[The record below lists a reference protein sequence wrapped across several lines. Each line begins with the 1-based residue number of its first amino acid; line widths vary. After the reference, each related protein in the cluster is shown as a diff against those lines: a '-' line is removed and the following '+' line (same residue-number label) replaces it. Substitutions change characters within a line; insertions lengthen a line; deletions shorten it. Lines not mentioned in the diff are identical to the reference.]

1 MNLSKTKRLFAKR
14 YKNLLLIKIK
24 GYEIFVD
31 EGIIRGDS
39 LGFDGVIRIKDDSKF
54 FNYGDGRLHG
64 VLDLFTSDK
73 GLWIQFVGID
83 NGIWLAVL
91 DVDRIDNNYFYSESN
106 IPIEEHQR
114 KLDMACHSIEAFAR
128 QIDSNA
134 SVSASV
140 CNIRDLLGKFVLEIW
155 NIDKYDDSK
164 PPPTELKKI
173 KEYMDLASMPE
184 NKTTKS

>member
-1 MNLSKTKRLFAKR
+1 MNLSKKIILFAKQ
-14 YKNLLLIKIK
+14 YKNLLLIKMK

-54 FNYGDGRLHG
+54 FNYGNGRLHG

-91 DVDRIDNNYFYSESN
+91 DVDRIDNNYYYSESN

-164 PPPTELKKI
+164 LPPSELKKI
-173 KEYMDLASMPE
+173 KDNLDSAEMPE